1 MDLAPLD
8 LLASLLGLALCAVI
22 VGIAEPAINRI
33 RTHSAPFLARLA
45 LALLVVWAV
54 AGILEILG
62 GHIPGPFELLLAGT
76 LAVGLWL
83 ARRARLISRLYDHD
97 PTKGSRHAQG

>member
-22 VGIAEPAINRI
+22 VGIAEPAINRMHA
-33 RTHSAPFLARLA
+33 RSASFLARLVFA
-45 LALLVVWAV
+45 LYVTGGVG
-54 AGILEILG
+54 GILEILG
-62 GHIPGPFELLLAGT
+62 GHIPGPFELLLTGT

-83 ARRARLISRLYDHD
+83 ARRARLISRLYDH
-97 PTKGSRHAQG
+97 PKGSRHAQG